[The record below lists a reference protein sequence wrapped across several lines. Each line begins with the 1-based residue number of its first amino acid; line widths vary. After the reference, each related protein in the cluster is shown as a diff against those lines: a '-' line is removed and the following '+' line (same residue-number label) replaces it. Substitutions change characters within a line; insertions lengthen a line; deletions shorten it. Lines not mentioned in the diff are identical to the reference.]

1 MKDYTWLAV
10 FSVFTL
16 VVGLL
21 FTYGNGTRA
30 DVQTP
35 PIQVFVTSTS
45 TPSTAPIIIE
55 NSSPQLAPPVITVNV
70 MIATSSLTTTEPAP
84 VKTSN
89 ESSRTSHTYYVTNNT
104 YTNEVATEEEEVD
117 TITLTIEGI
126 YEATTTPIESGETVL
141 ELLTRLNATDPDLNL
156 ATEDYGDM
164 GVLVTAMGG
173 LVNGSDGK
181 YWQYQVDG
189 ETPMVGADQYE
200 LEDGKTVIWEFKG
213 F

>member
-55 NSSPQLAPPVITVNV
+55 NSAPQLAPPVITVNV
-70 MIATSSLTTTEPAP
+70 IIATSSLATTESAPAQ
-84 VKTSN
+84 KSN
-89 ESSRTSHTYYVTNNT
+89 ESSRTSRTYYVTNNT
-104 YTNEVATEEEEVD
+104 YTTETEEEVD
-117 TITLTIEGI
+117 AITLTIEGV

-141 ELLTRLNATDPDLNL
+141 ELLTRLDAANSNLSL

-173 LVNGSDGK
+173 LVNGTDGK

-189 ETPMVGADQYE
+189 ETPMIGADQYE
-200 LEDGKTVIWEFKG
+200 LADGKTVLWEFKG

>member
-45 TPSTAPIIIE
+45 TPAAAPIIIE
-55 NSSPQLAPPVITVNV
+55 NPIREAAPPIITANV
-70 MIATSSLTTTEPAP
+70 MIATSSLATREPASTQ
-84 VKTSN
+84 TSN

-104 YTNEVATEEEEVD
+104 YTNDTEMEEEID
-117 TITLTIEGI
+117 TILLTIEGV
-126 YEATTTPIESGETVL
+126 YEATTTPIESGETLL
-141 ELLTRLNATDPDLNL
+141 ELLTRLNTSDPNLNL
-156 ATEDYGDM
+156 TTEDYGDM
-164 GVLVTAMGG
+164 GVLVTGMSGFA
-173 LVNGSDGK
+173 NGTDGN

-200 LEDGKTVIWEFKG
+200 LIDGKTVLWEFKG

>member
-1 MKDYTWLAV
+1 MKDYSWLAV

-21 FTYGNGTRA
+21 FTYGNSTRA

-70 MIATSSLTTTEPAP
+70 MIATSSLTTTEPVP

-89 ESSRTSHTYYVTNNT
+89 EGSRTSHTYYVTNNT
-104 YTNEVATEEEEVD
+104 YTNEIETEEEEVD

-173 LVNGSDGK
+173 LVNGTDGK

-200 LEDGKTVIWEFKG
+200 LADGKTVIWEFKG

>member
-30 DVQTP
+30 DVQSP

-55 NSSPQLAPPVITVNV
+55 NSPTPLAPPVITVNV
-70 MIATSSLTTTEPAP
+70 VIATSTFAGAESAPTE
-84 VKTSN
+84 TSN
-89 ESSRTSHTYYVTNNT
+89 KDSHTSRTYYVTNNT
-104 YTNEVATEEEEVD
+104 YTNNTETEEEVD
-117 TITLTIEGI
+117 TVTLTIESV
-126 YEATTTPIESGETVL
+126 YEATVTPIESGETVL
-141 ELLTRLNATDPDLNL
+141 ELLTRLDATNPDLNL
-156 ATEDYGDM
+156 ATQDYGDM

-173 LVNGSDGK
+173 LVNGTDEK

-200 LEDGKTVIWEFKG
+200 LADGKTVLWEFKG

>member
-30 DVQTP
+30 DIQSP

-45 TPSTAPIIIE
+45 TPATTPIIIE
-55 NSSPQLAPPVITVNV
+55 NPTRESAPPIITVNV
-70 MIATSSLTTTEPAP
+70 IIATSSLATTESAPAQ
-84 VKTSN
+84 TSN
-89 ESSRTSHTYYVTNNT
+89 ESSRTSRTYYVTNNT
-104 YTNEVATEEEEVD
+104 YTTETEEEVD
-117 TITLTIEGI
+117 DITLTIEGV

-141 ELLTRLNATDPDLNL
+141 ELLTRLDATNPDLSL

-173 LVNGSDGK
+173 LVNGTDGK

-189 ETPMVGADQYE
+189 ETPMIGADQYE
-200 LEDGKTVIWEFKG
+200 LSDGKTVLWEFKG

>member
-55 NSSPQLAPPVITVNV
+55 NQTREPAPPIITVNV
-70 MIATSSLTTTEPAP
+70 IIATSSFATTEPAP
-84 VKTSN
+84 AQTSN
-89 ESSRTSHTYYVTNNT
+89 EDSRTSRTYYVTNNN
-104 YTNEVATEEEEVD
+104 YTNSTTTEQKVD
-117 TITLTIEGI
+117 AVTLTIEGV

-141 ELLTRLNATDPDLNL
+141 ELLTRLNGTDPNLNL
-156 ATEDYGDM
+156 ATQDYGDM
-164 GVLVTAMGG
+164 GVLVKAMGG
-173 LVNGSDGK
+173 LVNGTDGE

-189 ETPMVGADQYE
+189 ETPMIGADQYE
-200 LEDGKTVIWEFKG
+200 LADGTTVLWEFKG

>member
-30 DVQTP
+30 DVQAP

-55 NSSPQLAPPVITVNV
+55 NSAPQLTPPVITVNV
-70 MIATSSLTTTEPAP
+70 IIATSTFAGAESASAP
-84 VKTSN
+84 TSN
-89 ESSRTSHTYYVTNNT
+89 EDSRTSRTYYVTNNT
-104 YTNEVATEEEEVD
+104 YTNSTTTEQKVD
-117 TITLTIEGI
+117 AVTLSIEGV
-126 YEATTTPIESGETVL
+126 YEATTTPIQNGETVL
-141 ELLTRLNATDPDLNL
+141 ELLTRLDTTDPDLNL

-173 LVNGSDGK
+173 LVNGTDGK

-200 LEDGKTVIWEFKG
+200 LADGKTVLWEFKG

>member
-55 NSSPQLAPPVITVNV
+55 NSTPQLAPPVITVNV
-70 MIATSSLTTTEPAP
+70 IIATSSLATTESAPAQ
-84 VKTSN
+84 KSN
-89 ESSRTSHTYYVTNNT
+89 ESSRTSRTYYVTNNT
-104 YTNEVATEEEEVD
+104 YTTETEEEVD
-117 TITLTIEGI
+117 AITLTIEGV

-141 ELLTRLNATDPDLNL
+141 ELLTRLDATNSNLSL

-173 LVNGSDGK
+173 LVNGTDGK

-189 ETPMVGADQYE
+189 ETPMIGADQYE
-200 LEDGKTVIWEFKG
+200 LADGKTVLWEFKG

>member
-1 MKDYTWLAV
+1 MKDYSWLAV

-21 FTYGNGTRA
+21 FTYGNSTRA

-70 MIATSSLTTTEPAP
+70 MIATSSLTTTEPVP

-89 ESSRTSHTYYVTNNT
+89 EGSRTSHTYYVTNNT
-104 YTNEVATEEEEVD
+104 YTNEIETEEEEVD

-141 ELLTRLNATDPDLNL
+141 ELLARLDATDPGLGL

-164 GVLVTAMGG
+164 GILVTAMGG
-173 LVNGSDGK
+173 LVNGTDGN

-200 LEDGKTVIWEFKG
+200 LTDGKAVVWEFKG

>member
-55 NSSPQLAPPVITVNV
+55 NSTPQLAPPVITVNV
-70 MIATSSLTTTEPAP
+70 IIATSSFATTEPAP
-84 VKTSN
+84 AQTSN
-89 ESSRTSHTYYVTNNT
+89 EDSRTSRTYYVTNNT
-104 YTNEVATEEEEVD
+104 YTTETEKEEEVD
-117 TITLTIEGI
+117 AVTLTIEGV

-141 ELLTRLNATDPDLNL
+141 ELLTRLDATNSNL
-156 ATEDYGDM
+156 SLTTEDYGDM

-173 LVNGSDGK
+173 FVNGTDGK
-181 YWQYQVDG
+181 YWQYQIDG
-189 ETPMVGADQYE
+189 ETPMIGADQYE
-200 LEDGKTVIWEFKG
+200 LTDGKTVLWEFKG

>member
-16 VVGLL
+16 VVGFL

-35 PIQVFVTSTS
+35 PIQVFITSTS
-45 TPSTAPIIIE
+45 TPSTAPILIE
-55 NSSPQLAPPVITVNV
+55 NSAPQLAPPVITVNV
-70 MIATSSLTTTEPAP
+70 IIATSSLTTTEPAP
-84 VKTSN
+84 AQKSN
-89 ESSRTSHTYYVTNNT
+89 ESSRTSRTYYVTNNT
-104 YTNEVATEEEEVD
+104 YTNETETQVEEVD
-117 TITLTIEGI
+117 TVTLSIEGV

-141 ELLTRLNATDPDLNL
+141 ELLTRLNATDPNLNL
-156 ATEDYGDM
+156 ATQDYGDM
-164 GVLVTAMGG
+164 GVLVTALGG
-173 LVNGSDGK
+173 LVNGTDGK

-189 ETPMVGADQYE
+189 EMPMIGADQYE
-200 LEDGKTVIWEFKG
+200 LSDGKTVLWEFKG

>member
-35 PIQVFVTSTS
+35 PIQVFATSTS

-104 YTNEVATEEEEVD
+104 YTNEVATEEEVD

-173 LVNGSDGK
+173 LVNGTDGK

>member
-55 NSSPQLAPPVITVNV
+55 NSAPQLAPPIITVNV
-70 MIATSSLTTTEPAP
+70 IIATSTLATTDPAP
-84 VKTSN
+84 APTSN
-89 ESSRTSHTYYVTNNT
+89 EDSHTSRTYYVTNNT
-104 YTNEVATEEEEVD
+104 YTNDTEIEEQDVD
-117 TITLTIEGI
+117 AVTLSIEGV

-141 ELLTRLNATDPDLNL
+141 ELLIRLDATDSDLGL
-156 ATEDYGDM
+156 VTEDYGDM
-164 GVLVTAMGG
+164 GVLVTAIGG
-173 LVNGSDGK
+173 LVNGTDGK

-200 LEDGKTVIWEFKG
+200 LADGKTVLWEFKG